1 MYNQES
7 TEFEAKIGLK
17 QGCVLSPLLFSI
29 VTDDTIKECK
39 EKCESLTLGRWKMK
53 NVIPKEVLL
62 ADDMV
67 LVAEIEEN
75 LELYQKELRKIN
87 VKVSSMEKSKTMII
101 SMKE

>member
-39 EKCESLTLGRWKMK
+39 EKCESLTVGSWKMK
-53 NVIPKEVLL
+53 NVTPKEALV

-67 LVAEIEEN
+67 LVAEIEEK
-75 LELYQKELRKIN
+75 LQ
-87 VKVSSMEKSKTMII
+87 
-101 SMKE
+101 